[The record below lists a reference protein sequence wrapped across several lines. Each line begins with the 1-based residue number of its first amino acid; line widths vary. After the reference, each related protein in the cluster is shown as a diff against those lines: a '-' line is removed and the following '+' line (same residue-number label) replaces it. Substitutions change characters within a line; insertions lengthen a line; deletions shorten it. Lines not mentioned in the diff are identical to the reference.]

1 MTDVARGSVAG
12 DAQRPSARGR
22 DPRPHPWRGRGVRI
36 VFFALTSAAFACSRD
51 RRGTAGDAGAPIAPE
66 SPSLDF
72 SPWTHGFKFRNYG
85 RKPGVENLGPAEL
98 RRMFGDVVCERI
110 DTKGCVLTPVAED
123 FMTTVNGRLGVG
135 HCEGFATLSLLLH
148 EGRLAAPKDFALPGM
163 SASKAFELE
172 LDGNERLQREIAY
185 WSVVQFVEPASRAE
199 IFTLSPSAV
208 VATLRESFANREEKH
223 TVAVYKSA
231 RVGGHSMVPFSVET
245 RSGSLAWIHVYDSNF
260 PGQDRHIEVD
270 TAKDTWT
277 YDTSRSPRRA
287 PKPIGGTGADG
298 TLTLTP
304 LRARLEP
311 LKCPFCLPI
320 GEPPAAPSDIDAGA
334 PIVAAATRRIYLLGH
349 ADLLIEDPAR
359 RRLGYVGGELL
370 NEIPGSSYER
380 PKTDQPDEEDA
391 ESEDPVYLVPSNVAL
406 RVFVDGATN
415 VRRETV
421 DLVAIGPGYSLAVRG
436 MELDV
441 GQRDEVEL
449 SADWRLVRYSTS
461 KQETPAL
468 EIAIDGKEAD
478 YEFIIEVVGDAD
490 GQTMALSIDTTKGE
504 VALTLRGIS
513 GRARYSVEV
522 RRYERRGTEIFSHEG
537 LALGDGG
544 SVTFGYGAWR
554 GEHASMKAIVRDAA
568 GKIVRRDE
576 EISDQR

>member
-1 MTDVARGSVAG
+1 
-12 DAQRPSARGR
+12 
-22 DPRPHPWRGRGVRI
+22 
-36 VFFALTSAAFACSRD
+36 
-51 RRGTAGDAGAPIAPE
+51 
-66 SPSLDF
+66 
-72 SPWTHGFKFRNYG
+72 
-85 RKPGVENLGPAEL
+85 
-98 RRMFGDVVCERI
+98 MFGDAVCERI

-135 HCEGFATLSLLLH
+135 HCEGLATLSLLLH
-148 EGRLAAPKDFALPGM
+148 EGRLAAPKDFALPGK

-185 WSVVQFVEPASRAE
+185 WSVIQFVEPASKAE
-199 IFTLSPSAV
+199 VFTLSPSAV
-208 VATLRESFANREEKH
+208 VATLRESFANHGERH

-231 RVGGHSMVPFSVET
+231 RVGGHTMVPFSVET
-245 RSGSLAWIHVYDSNF
+245 RSASLAWIHVYDSNF

-270 TAKDTWT
+270 TAMDTWT
-277 YDTSRSPRRA
+277 YDTSRNPRRA
-287 PKPIGGTGADG
+287 PKPIGGARANG

-311 LKCPFCLPI
+311 LVCPFCLPT
-320 GEPPAAPSDIDAGA
+320 GEPPAAASNADADA
-334 PIVAAATRRIYLLGH
+334 PNVAAATRRIYLLGH
-349 ADLLIEDPAR
+349 ADLLIEDPAG

-406 RVFVDGATN
+406 R
-415 VRRETV
+415 
-421 DLVAIGPGYSLAVRG
+421 
-436 MELDV
+436 
-441 GQRDEVEL
+441 DEVEL
-449 SADWRLVRYSTS
+449 AADWRLVRYSTS

-468 EIAIDGKEAD
+468 EIAIDGKEVD

-504 VALTLRGIS
+504 VALTLRGVS

-554 GEHASMKAIVRDAA
+554 GEHSSMKAIVRDAA
-568 GKIVRRDE
+568 GKVVRREE